1 MVGIERTMTELIPL
15 FPAAELDEGHM
26 RQAHLPDGHAIAIYR
41 VGDQFYATDDRCTHG
56 EVSLTEEGT
65 LDGCIVECS
74 FHFGS
79 FDVTTG
85 APVAMPCEVA
95 LKIYP
100 ARVENGVV
108 HVEI

>member
-1 MVGIERTMTELIPL
+1 MTELVPL
-15 FPAAELDEGHM
+15 FPANELDEGHM
-26 RQAHLPDGHAIAIYR
+26 RQAHLPDGHVIAVYR

-56 EVSLTEEGT
+56 EVSLTEEGSLT
-65 LDGCIVECS
+65 GCIVECS

-95 LKIYP
+95 LKTY
-100 ARVENGVV
+100 AVQVRDGLV
-108 HVEI
+108 HVEL

>member
-1 MVGIERTMTELIPL
+1 MSDTMTETVAL
-15 FPAAELDEGHM
+15 FPADELQDGEM
-26 RQAHLPDGHAIAIYR
+26 RQVLLPDGRAIAVYR
-41 VGDQFYATDDRCTHG
+41 VGGQFYATDDRCTHG
-56 EVSLTEEGT
+56 EASLTEEGT
-65 LDGCIVECS
+65 LNGCIVECG

-100 ARVENGVV
+100 VRINDGIV
-108 HVEI
+108 HVEV

>member
-1 MVGIERTMTELIPL
+1 MTELIPL

-26 RQAHLPDGHAIAIYR
+26 RQAHLPDGHALAIYR

-56 EVSLTEEGT
+56 EVSLTEEGV
-65 LDGCIVECS
+65 LNGCIVECS

-85 APVAMPCEVA
+85 AAVAMPCEVA

-100 ARVENGVV
+100 AHVQNGVV